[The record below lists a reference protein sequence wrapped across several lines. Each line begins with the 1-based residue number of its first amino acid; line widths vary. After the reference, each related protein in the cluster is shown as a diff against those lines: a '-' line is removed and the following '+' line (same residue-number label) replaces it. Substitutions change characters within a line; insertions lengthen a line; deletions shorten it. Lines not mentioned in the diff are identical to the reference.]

1 MKFCA
6 TYRVPHGNWRQVLQ
20 TFSSLTP
27 EERADVGEG
36 VALIGRWHDMSS
48 RSGVVILE
56 SDDAAAVQRF
66 IGRRNSHMDID
77 LAPVL
82 EDRGDGGG
90 READSSRPRGA
101 LRPISNHFGVQV

>member
-48 RSGVVILE
+48 RRGVVILE

-82 EDRGDGGG
+82 EERWAAGSATG
-90 READSSRPRGA
+90 RVS
-101 LRPISNHFGVQV
+101 I

>member
-27 EERADVGEG
+27 EERADVGEE
-36 VALIGRWHDMSS
+36 VVLIGRWHDMSS

-66 IGRRNSHMDID
+66 IGRWNALWMSISRRCWRTRRRQWSRSRF
-77 LAPVL
+77 LA
-82 EDRGDGGG
+82 DH
-90 READSSRPRGA
+90 EAR
-101 LRPISNHFGVQV
+101 

>member
-20 TFSSLTP
+20 MFSSLTP

-36 VALIGRWHDMSS
+36 VLLIGRWHDMSS
-48 RSGVVILE
+48 RSGVAILE

-66 IGRRNSHMDID
+66 IGRWNSHMDID

-82 EDRGDGGG
+82 DDE
-90 READSSRPRGA
+90 ETAAVAKQILADHESR
-101 LRPISNHFGVQV
+101 